1 MIGFTARQPIAT
13 CEWAGF
19 FVCFVIIDHSDL
31 IDYDADDV
39 LVVREPHQL
48 RALGDEL
55 RAKIVLLIRP
65 RAASI
70 TELAQ
75 ALALPK
81 GTVGHHVKVLES
93 AGLIRVVRTRK
104 VRALTEKYYGR
115 VAKLF
120 VLQSND
126 SLPEELAGGALAAIM
141 LRQAADELIASRPET
156 DESALLHAKLRSED
170 VRRFQRRLGRLIVD
184 FRRAEVPDGEM
195 HAFAFAL
202 FRATAVLPPR
212 ADDA

>member
-1 MIGFTARQPIAT
+1 MGSTARQPSSP
-13 CEWAGF
+13 CEWSGF
-19 FVCFVIIDHSDL
+19 LVCFAIIDRSDL
-31 IDYDADDV
+31 TDYEADEV

-55 RAKIVLLIRP
+55 RARIVLLVRP

-70 TELAQ
+70 TELAE

-81 GTVGHHVKVLES
+81 GTVGHHVKVLEN

-126 SLPEELAGGALAAIM
+126 SLPEELAGGALAALM

-156 DESALLHAKLRSED
+156 DESALLHAKLRPED
-170 VRRFQRRLGRLIVD
+170 VRRFQRRLGRLIMD
-184 FRRAEVPDGEM
+184 FRSAEVPDGEM

-202 FRATAVLPPR
+202 FRATTVVPPR
-212 ADDA
+212 GDDA